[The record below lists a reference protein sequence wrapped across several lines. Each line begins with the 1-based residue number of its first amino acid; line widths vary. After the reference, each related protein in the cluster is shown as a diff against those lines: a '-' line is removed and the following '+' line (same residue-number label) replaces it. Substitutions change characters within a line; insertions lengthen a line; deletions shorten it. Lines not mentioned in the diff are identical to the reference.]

1 MLKEELKN
9 LIEGE
14 VDDSSAIL
22 EKYSHDYS
30 IFEVKPEIVVFPK
43 NKEDIK
49 KIVKFVS
56 KKRELGFNISIT
68 PRAAGTCMSG
78 GSLNTSIILDTTKHI
93 NGVIDIK
100 RGDFGKRKS
109 FSGKEYEI
117 KGLVSVLPGTFYRD
131 MEKKTLEYGLIM
143 PCYPA
148 SKELCAVGGMVANN
162 GAGEKTLK
170 YGQNKD
176 LVESLKV
183 ILYDGEEYE
192 IKQLTREELE
202 AQILENNT
210 LSDVYRKVW
219 NLIKRNF
226 EEIKNAKPKTSKNSS
241 GYLLW
246 DVWDPVN
253 EIFDPIK
260 LFVSAQGT
268 TGIITEITYRLVEV
282 EKNSTLLVVFVKNLE
297 EIPQITH
304 ELLKNDVETLE
315 LYDDHTIKFAVRF
328 FFDFVKNKGLLGTIK
343 YALRFLPEFF
353 MILSS
358 GVPKVIVLAEFVS
371 NNKDEIL
378 REARVAQSKL
388 SGFRVKTRI
397 TKDDEEREKY
407 FSIRRDSF
415 KLLSD
420 HSKGKRTAPFIDD
433 VVVPIDNLPKYL
445 PELTKILSE
454 NNILY
459 TVAGH
464 LGDGNLHVIPL
475 MDFKDP
481 NTVNIIKNVTEKV
494 YEIVKKYNGS
504 ITAEHND
511 GLIRTPYLKMMFGEK
526 ISSIFAEFK
535 EIMDPQN
542 IFNPKKKVGAT
553 VSDIEKYIIRKK

>member
-192 IKQLTREELE
+192 IKPLTREELE

-282 EKNSTLLVVFVKNLE
+282 EKNSTLLVVFVKDLE

-459 TVAGH
+459 TIAGH

-481 NTVNIIKNVTEKV
+481 NTINIIKTVTEKV